1 MKNTHTRIRWM
12 FIVALFMAF
21 TLVLS
26 TFSIPVPGGHFYLN
40 DIVIVIA
47 AVLLDPLGAFLAC
60 GVGSFL
66 GDVFFYPAPM
76 FVTLVTHG
84 LQAIVISLAVRK
96 IEGKKGLAIGLLIGQ
111 IIMITGYTLGRSYV
125 YATPEYAM
133 LKLPFDFAQAIMGA
147 VVGLIVLRKAQLQKK
162 YDILMA

>member
-47 AVLLDPLGAFLAC
+47 AVLLDPLGYSSIL
-60 GVGSFL
+60 
-66 GDVFFYPAPM
+66 
-76 FVTLVTHG
+76 
-84 LQAIVISLAVRK
+84 LQCLSL
-96 IEGKKGLAIGLLIGQ
+96 
-111 IIMITGYTLGRSYV
+111 
-125 YATPEYAM
+125 
-133 LKLPFDFAQAIMGA
+133 
-147 VVGLIVLRKAQLQKK
+147 
-162 YDILMA
+162 